1 METSTLQTSL
11 HRFDLERQR
20 FESRLRFFTRCLT
33 DIAGDFHKQYGPF
46 HSDWEMT
53 EEACQ
58 QYVKA
63 TEDYL
68 RTRDIVAMEFKL
80 LLGALEEAQTEYA
93 IKKATKRFVEL
104 MEVCIENDQVTL
116 VEIDEDIYNIRTVY
130 RMIAVAE
137 CEREE

>member
-1 METSTLQTSL
+1 
-11 HRFDLERQR
+11 
-20 FESRLRFFTRCLT
+20 
-33 DIAGDFHKQYGPF
+33 
-46 HSDWEMT
+46 MT